1 MLLAMRT
8 ILIGLIFATIILLF
22 VLVALLVVVRA
33 GIHRQERAACLI
45 CHPRG
50 LSTAIARRVVRMDFQ
65 APDYAHECRHA
76 YRRSIPN
83 PPHQPCLSTK
93 KGPSS

>member
-1 MLLAMRT
+1 MRT
-8 ILIGLIFATIILLF
+8 ILIGLALVVIAVLLI
-22 VLVALLVVVRA
+22 LVALLAIMRA
-33 GIHRQERAACLI
+33 GIRRQERAACLI
-45 CHPRG
+45 CHPHG

-65 APDYAHECRHA
+65 APDYTHECRHA

-83 PPHQPCLSTK
+83 PSNQRYLSAK